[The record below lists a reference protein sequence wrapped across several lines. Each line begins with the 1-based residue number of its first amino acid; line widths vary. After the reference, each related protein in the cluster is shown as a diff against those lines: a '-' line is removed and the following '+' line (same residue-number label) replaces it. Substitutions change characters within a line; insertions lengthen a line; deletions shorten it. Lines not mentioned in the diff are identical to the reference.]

1 VKHLRLAHSAEPL
14 KGTVRARWGKP
25 ISHVTIRPNHPSLSV
40 FDYDAERVTDE
51 EFLAAASLLA
61 NYGRDSGKPDLHM
74 AAQALAAWVNDH
86 YTPGNA
92 S

>member
-1 VKHLRLAHSAEPL
+1 VKHLRLAHSAEPP

-25 ISHVTIRPNHPSLSV
+25 VSHVTIRPGHPSLPLY
-40 FDYDAERVTDE
+40 DYDSERVSDE
-51 EFLAAASLLA
+51 EFCAAASLLA